1 MTDSR
6 NKQIVEM
13 IIARANQAPPI
24 FLYKTIQVAVDSIL
38 AGVQNTIPNFAIG
51 PTQLAGLNGW
61 QVIGV
66 VPKTIAVTGN
76 QGFNNFVSNGGNV
89 IAVYLLMQLTLTIE
103 NARLL
108 HKEIEDYVKNDFDS
122 KLLKM

>member
-24 FLYKTIQVAVDSIL
+24 FLYKTIQVGVDSIL

-51 PTQLAGLNGW
+51 LTQLAGLDGW

-122 KLLKM
+122 NLLKM